1 MNRRI
6 AAAAA
11 SGLLCGYSTAAF
23 AGLSFTQV
31 TTINGDRSS
40 VTNVVSDGTN
50 AKSEMVESPGDNPFM
65 PAGSYLLVNDG
76 EMFLINPSA
85 RTFARFDSSMFE
97 GMTEVMGQ
105 IEIADVAFEKLLE
118 EAGENIAGYPT
129 RHYQFK
135 SSWTMGMQGMPV
147 KTEMNLVE
155 DIWTTT
161 AIDVPDIAT
170 GAANALPE
178 QVKAFA
184 ETQGLL
190 QVEGFPLKH
199 VSVQGTKMNMG
210 GAGGLGALGGLG
222 GLGAR
227 MAGRMAGAG
236 NGETTTTMEVV
247 DLEEVEVPASTFAI
261 PDGYKETQ
269 LFQNGPAVP
278 DLNNVQEAPA
288 VPNLNGLDN

>member
-1 MNRRI
+1 MKKRI
-6 AAAAA
+6 AVAAAG
-11 SGLLCGYSTAAF
+11 GLLLGYSTATF

-31 TTINGDRSS
+31 TTVNGDRSM
-40 VTNVVSDGTN
+40 VTKVVSDGAN
-50 AKSEMVESPGDNPFM
+50 ARSEMVESPGDNPFM
-65 PAGSYLLVNDG
+65 PAGSYMLFNDG

-105 IEIADVAFEKLLE
+105 IEIADVTFEKVLDE
-118 EAGENIAGYPT
+118 DGENIAGYPT

-135 SSWTMGMQGMPV
+135 SSWTMGMQGMPM
-147 KTEMNLVE
+147 KTETSLVE

-161 AIDVPDIAT
+161 AIDVPDIAA
-170 GAANALPE
+170 GAADALPE

-190 QVEGFPLKH
+190 QVEGFPLKR
-199 VSVQGTKMNMG
+199 VSVQGAKMNMG
-210 GAGGLGALGGLG
+210 GLGGLG

-227 MAGRMAGAG
+227 MATRMAGGAG
-236 NGETTTTMEVV
+236 SGDTTTTMEVV
-247 DLEEVEVPASTFAI
+247 DLAEVEVPAATFAI

-269 LFQNGPAVP
+269 LFQSGPAVP
-278 DLNNVQEAPA
+278 DLNDVQEAPA
-288 VPNLNGLDN
+288 VPNLNDLDN